1 MIGKKR
7 MKMVR
12 QLESKKHRLET
23 GLFVAEGP
31 KVVGDLLAYS
41 PAVMLAC
48 TQTWAS
54 AHPAAPA
61 EEILVVG
68 EEELRQMSFL
78 QHPQQVLATFRIPKH
93 EEGMTHFF
101 SRVTERLCLALDSV
115 QDPGNVG
122 TIIRIADWFG
132 IDTVFCSIDTADA
145 YSPKVVQATMGSIAR
160 VTVVPT
166 DLAALIDHLPQGTPV
181 YGTLLDGASLYDTPL
196 SQQGLLVMGNEGNG
210 LSDAIR
216 SRVTHRLLIPPY
228 PVGQST
234 AESLNVAIATA
245 ICCAEFRRRIGQ

>member
-1 MIGKKR
+1 MISKKR
-7 MKMVR
+7 MKIVR

-41 PAVMLAC
+41 PAVMLVC

-54 AHPAAPA
+54 SHGNVPA
-61 EEILVVG
+61 EEMLVVS
-68 EEELRQMSFL
+68 EDELRQMSFL
-78 QHPQQVLATFRIPKH
+78 QHPQQVLATFRIPEH
-93 EEGMTHFF
+93 EVNLEQ
-101 SRVTERLCLALDSV
+101 SIARAANRLCLALDGV

-132 IDTVFCSIDTADA
+132 IDTVFCSPDTADA

-160 VTVVPT
+160 VTVIPT
-166 DLAALIDHLPQGTPV
+166 DLALLIDHLAEGTPV
-181 YGTLLDGASLYDTPL
+181 YGTLLDGVNIYESPL

-216 SRVTHRLLIPPY
+216 SRLTHRLFIPPY
-228 PVGQST
+228 PSGQDT

-245 ICCAEFRRRIGQ
+245 VCCAEFRRRVNH

>member
-1 MIGKKR
+1 

-31 KVVGDLLAYS
+31 KVVGDLLAHS

-48 TQTWAS
+48 TQAWAS

-68 EEELRQMSFL
+68 EDELRQMSFL

-93 EEGMTHFF
+93 EESMEHAICSVGT
-101 SRVTERLCLALDSV
+101 RLCLALDGV

-132 IDTVFCSIDTADA
+132 INTIFCSIDTADA

-166 DLAALIDHLPQGTPV
+166 DLATLIDHLPQGTPI

-228 PVGQST
+228 PVGPST

-245 ICCAEFRRRIGQ
+245 VCCAEFRRRARH

>member
-1 MIGKKR
+1 
-7 MKMVR
+7 MKSFR

-31 KVVGDLLAYS
+31 KVVGDLLAHG

-48 TQTWAS
+48 TPSWAS
-54 AHPAAPA
+54 AHPTVSA
-61 EEILVVG
+61 EETLVVS
-68 EEELRQMSFL
+68 EDELRQMSFL
-78 QHPQQVLATFRIPKH
+78 QHPQQVLATFRIPKR
-93 EEGMTHFF
+93 EESMEQSIASVAT
-101 SRVTERLCLALDSV
+101 RLCLALDGV

-132 IDTVFCSIDTADA
+132 IETVFCSSDTADA

-166 DLAALIDHLPQGTPV
+166 DLAILIDHLPQGTPV
-181 YGTLLDGASLYDTPL
+181 YGTLLDGASLYETPL
-196 SQQGLLVMGNEGNG
+196 SQKGLLVMGNEGNG

-216 SRVTHRLLIPPY
+216 SRLTHSLLIPPY
-228 PVGQST
+228 PAGQAT

-245 ICCAEFRRRIGQ
+245 ICCAEFRRRVDH